1 MFKNPGS
8 LSNGVGNGNGMIDT
22 RASFNSHMHDT
33 NGGNADCGLWFNFED
48 EKGVLLYDC
57 YTHDVIKIGTTAVD
71 SETKDYTSVA
81 DKSITIIDTVKYQNF
96 TNGKK
101 CKLVGILMDKAT
113 YEYKQINRLYQEVC
127 EKRREKEKLKACKVI
142 GLSVLFVIG
151 ILMMIAGYYSG
162 DEDSIFYLIGL
173 GFIVAG
179 VWIPI
184 VNSNKKDKK

>member
-113 YEYKQINRLYQEVC
+113 GKPLLVNEKTVTIKKPKKPEKPDAFKRGEILHGVRKLPGTWCDIIVLICIYKNEIDNYL
-127 EKRREKEKLKACKVI
+127 KEHCI
-142 GLSVLFVIG
+142 
-151 ILMMIAGYYSG
+151 
-162 DEDSIFYLIGL
+162 
-173 GFIVAG
+173 
-179 VWIPI
+179 
-184 VNSNKKDKK
+184 